1 MGSDLRL
8 VLPLLRTL
16 NLSPGLRLNYQ
27 VLCSSLA
34 ISVLELQETASQVNE
49 IEPLLVQ
56 EGEDLVLTHKLD
68 LLDPKEIQ
76 AQVNARGRFALKNV
90 TTSTNAELMEE
101 LGQEEGSL
109 SGDTLVAEIQTQG
122 RSLRGT
128 KWLTS
133 IGTNIMLSL
142 AFRFQNLQQLLGFS
156 LAIGV
161 ATVTALEQLGVKELK
176 LKWPNDVEG
185 RGKKLAGI
193 LIETVP
199 VPSSSEIFAI
209 VGVGL
214 NVHHSHTIDRLID
227 RPYTCLDDMGYNLT
241 RNEVCINLVN
251 EIRYT
256 ASHFKRSGLSPF
268 IDTWIRHDA
277 LLGRIVEVEISS
289 HRRVMGRVS
298 GVNNLGE
305 LILESNSGRTALRSG
320 HIVSVRS

>member
-90 TTSTNAELMEE
+90 TTSTNAELMDE
-101 LGQEEGSL
+101 LGQEEGLL

-142 AFRFQNLQQLLGFS
+142 AFRFPSLQHLLGFS

-161 ATVTALEQLGVKELK
+161 ATVTALEQLGVKDLK

-199 VPSSSEIFAI
+199 VPGSSEIFAI

-268 IDTWIRHDA
+268 IDTWLRHDA

-289 HRRVMGRVS
+289 LWAASRAS
-298 GVNNLGE
+298 
-305 LILESNSGRTALRSG
+305 TT
-320 HIVSVRS
+320 

>member
-101 LGQEEGSL
+101 LGQEEGLL
-109 SGDTLVAEIQTQG
+109 SGDTLVTEIQTQG

-199 VPSSSEIFAI
+199 VPGSSEIFAI

-256 ASHFKRSGLSPF
+256 ASHFKRTGLSPF

>member
-1 MGSDLRL
+1 MGSDLRF
-8 VLPLLRTL
+8 VMPLLRTL

-101 LGQEEGSL
+101 LGQEEGLL

-199 VPSSSEIFAI
+199 VPGSSEIFAI

>member
-27 VLCSSLA
+27 ILCSSLA
-34 ISVLELQETASQVNE
+34 ISVLELQETASLINE

-56 EGEDLVLTHKLD
+56 EGEDLVLTKKLD
-68 LLDPKEIQ
+68 LLDGKEIQ
-76 AQVNARGRFALKNV
+76 AQVNVRGRFALKNV
-90 TTSTNAELMEE
+90 TTSTNAELIDE
-101 LGQEEGSL
+101 LGQEEGLL

-122 RSLRGT
+122 RSRRGT

-133 IGTNIMLSL
+133 IGTNLMVSL
-142 AFRFQNLQQLLGFS
+142 AFRFPSLQHLLGFS

-161 ATVTALEQLGVKELK
+161 ATVTALEQLGVRDLK

-185 RGKKLAGI
+185 QGKKLAGI
-193 LIETVP
+193 LIETVA
-199 VPSSSEIFAI
+199 VSASSEVFAI

-214 NVHHSHTIDRLID
+214 NVHHSHSIEQQLD
-227 RPYTCLDDMGYNLT
+227 RPYTCLDALGYDLKRT
-241 RNEVCINLVN
+241 QVCISLIN
-251 EIRYT
+251 ELRYGART
-256 ASHFKRSGLSPF
+256 FKRSGLAPF
-268 IDTWIRHDA
+268 IETWLKHDA

-305 LILESNSGRTALRSG
+305 LILESNSGRTAIRSG